1 MPLRAIEAIEMN
13 ARLTWPSNIKTG
25 DVVKLRLLIQ
35 HPMETGYLQDFTG
48 HYIPRNVIQWIK
60 ATYDQKEVFNVQIS
74 SGIAAN
80 PFFEFY
86 IKATVTGL
94 MVVKWLDDAGEEG
107 EIRQLLPVKP

>member
-1 MPLRAIEAIEMN
+1 MN

-48 HYIPRNVIQWIK
+48 HYIPRNIIQWIK
-60 ATYDQKEVFNVQIS
+60 ATYDQKEVFYVQTS

-86 IKATVTGL
+86 IKASVTGL
-94 MVVKWLDDAGEEG
+94 IVVKWLDDLGNEG
-107 EIRQLLPVKP
+107 ELRQIMTVSAL

>member
-1 MPLRAIEAIEMN
+1 MN

-60 ATYDQKEVFNVQIS
+60 ATYDQKEVFYVQTS

-86 IKATVTGL
+86 IKASVTGL
-94 MVVKWLDDAGEEG
+94 IVVKWLDDLGNEG
-107 EIRQLLPVKP
+107 ELRQIMTVSAL